1 MAEAAISTI
10 FMITCELDK
19 LLINGIWA
27 SILHSAMDSADDL
40 YWLTL
45 MAGLQFSAPPKNPPK
60 QICRHHQSVRR
71 LICYY

>member
-27 SILHSAMDSADDL
+27 SILHLAMDSADDL

-45 MAGLQFSAPPKNPPK
+45 MAGLQFSAPPKTHRNK
-60 QICRHHQSVRR
+60 YVDTTKVWED
-71 LICYY
+71 